1 MCCVVDGSVPTDGR
15 TYTDIFWDD
24 GGMPDPSQSAALDS
38 TVESLR
44 AELHAHCYRMLGS
57 VHDADDALQ
66 ETMVRAWKGLG
77 GLADPGAVRPWLYRI
92 ATNRCLTMLSHRS
105 RRELPTD
112 LGPGSPAAEV
122 AWLGPYPEHRPGP
135 EAEAIARESVEVAFV
150 AAIHHLP
157 ARQRA
162 VLLLREVLGFSA
174 REVAAQLDTT
184 AASVNSALQRA
195 RAALDE
201 RSPRATQRA
210 TLHALGDDA
219 VRALARRYAD
229 AWHAGDVDAIVA
241 MLAEDARYSMPPLP
255 RWYAGRVDIGGFLAE
270 AVPWGWRFLPT
281 RANGQ
286 LAFGTYR
293 WDAGKYVPG
302 GLDVLSLR
310 GAEVVEVVSFLDADL
325 TMFGLPDELP
335 ARTGS

>member
-1 MCCVVDGSVPTDGR
+1 VPD
-15 TYTDIFWDD
+15 F
-24 GGMPDPSQSAALDS
+24 SAPTFES

-66 ETMVRAWKGLG
+66 ETLVRAWKGLD

-112 LGPGSPAAEV
+112 LGPGTPAAEV
-122 AWLGPYPEHRPGP
+122 AWLGPYPDERLGP
-135 EAEAIARESVEVAFV
+135 EAEAVARETVEVAFV
-150 AAIHHLP
+150 AAIQHLP

-174 REVAAQLDTT
+174 KEVAAQLETT

-201 RSPRATQRA
+201 RLPPQTQRA
-210 TLHALGDDA
+210 TLHALGDDE

-241 MLAEDARYSMPPLP
+241 MLAEEARYSMPPLP
-255 RWYAGRVDIGGFLAE
+255 RWYAGRADIRGFLDE
-270 AVPWGWRFLPT
+270 VVPLGWRFLPA

-286 LAFGTYR
+286 VAFGTYR
-293 WDAGKYVPG
+293 WDAGRYVPS
-302 GLDVLSLR
+302 GLDVLSVR
-310 GAEVVEVVSFLDADL
+310 DARVHEVVCFLDADF
-325 TMFGLPDELP
+325 TRFGLPDELP
-335 ARTGS
+335 AGTGS